1 MHSGFRISLIV
12 CGKLPFFMVSSYT
25 QLGVPEAIPFR
36 TYSSRKPYRTWHVQ
50 MYLPPLHSQ
59 RGWEISTDPVSNIP
73 STTTKILQFPHL
85 SLPLLFNA
93 EKQSLSRF
101 TGMNLFQWIVIPGYL
116 VSPICRSVYS
126 LSSWTLV
133 ADSTQVL
140 SYHLSKLKLLFVFFS
155 RFWFNL

>member
-1 MHSGFRISLIV
+1 MGSCRFLLLDSCLRHQSTFLRCSHVHSGFRISLIV

-101 TGMNLFQWIVIPGYL
+101 TGMQLFQAILSHLYVGQFTHFHPGL
-116 VSPICRSVYS
+116 
-126 LSSWTLV
+126 W
-133 ADSTQVL
+133 
-140 SYHLSKLKLLFVFFS
+140 
-155 RFWFNL
+155 